1 MMIKPIPK
9 PEDVSSEYARL
20 TSLHAKLMARGA
32 LIDAEI
38 ATLHAQMGAEPAANE
53 RATRVESL
61 LAGVDFTPALP
72 IRERLSALASERAD
86 IDAAVRELSGQI
98 TLERE
103 RTSRKIVETFE
114 AERAAMAKRFFK
126 AVAEAAAVH
135 AEYDEQVIRFHRA
148 GVSPAGFTDFG
159 REVFDQAGY
168 RNSSVGIAL
177 RDAVRRGYLKPSEL
191 PEFCR

>member
-1 MMIKPIPK
+1 MMVKPIPK
-9 PEDVSSEYARL
+9 PGDVSSEYARL
-20 TSLHAKLMARGA
+20 ISLHAKLMQRGA
-32 LIDAEI
+32 AIDAEI
-38 ATLHAQMGAEPAANE
+38 ATLHAQMGAEPATNE

-61 LAGVDFTPALP
+61 LAGVDFTPAPP
-72 IRERLSALASERAD
+72 IRERLSALSSERAD

-103 RTSRKIVETFE
+103 RASRKIVETFE
-114 AERAAMAKRFFK
+114 AERTAMAKRFFK

-135 AEYDEQVIRFHRA
+135 AEYEERVILFHRA